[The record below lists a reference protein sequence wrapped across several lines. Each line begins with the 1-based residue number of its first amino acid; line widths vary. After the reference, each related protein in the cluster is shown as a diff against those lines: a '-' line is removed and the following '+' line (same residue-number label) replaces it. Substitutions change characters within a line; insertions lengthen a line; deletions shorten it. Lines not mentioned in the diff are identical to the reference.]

1 MLAAHALSHARLT
14 FIGLALLVLTLASV
28 ASAQGATPPP
38 RPALVPCAENPE
50 GPCIVIA
57 TTIDDIVGVW
67 KQYFGNPMIQA
78 PGGVAYVRYRADG
91 SSSLAP
97 TAEGTAE
104 PFGMYPRA
112 RVSFEGEV
120 MTMEVIGDMVPAEC
134 RHATFQVQV
143 IRLGAVPV
151 ALFYLPI
158 EEACVGRMADFRVP
172 LIRVA
177 D

>member
-1 MLAAHALSHARLT
+1 MLAARALSHTRLT
-14 FIGLALLVLTLASV
+14 SIGLALLMLSLASL
-28 ASAQGATPPP
+28 ASAQGGTPPP
-38 RPALVPCAENPE
+38 RPALVPCAENPD

-57 TTIDDIVGVW
+57 TSVDDILGVW
-67 KQYFGNPMIQA
+67 KQHFGNPMIQA

-91 SSSLAP
+91 STSLAP

-104 PFGMYPRA
+104 PYGMYPRA

-120 MTMEVIGDMVPAEC
+120 MTMEVMGNAVPPEC
-134 RHATFQVQV
+134 RRATFQVQV
-143 IRLGAVPV
+143 IRLGTVPV

-158 EEACVGRMADFRVP
+158 EEACVGRLADFRVP